1 MTSDGDAPEG
11 REAVETE
18 RSSRDHELARSSRDH
33 ELARSSRDHEL
44 ARSSRDHELARSSRD
59 YGEVRARLER
69 WLAGRLPDGAAPRIT
84 ELQPTSA
91 NGMSNETLL
100 LSADWQEADEPRHE
114 RLVARLA
121 PDRRDV
127 PVFPRYDLE
136 RQYEV
141 IRLVG
146 EVSDV
151 PVPPVWWSEPDP
163 GAIGTAFF
171 VMGHV
176 DGRVPP
182 DVMPYTFGDNW
193 LYDAAPDEQRCLQ
206 EATVSLLA
214 RLHAV
219 EDPEGRFGFLRPDH
233 PGDTP
238 LRRRVAAARAWYD
251 FAAADGFP
259 SPLVERGFAWLDAHW
274 PRDEGETVLS
284 WGDARIGNILYDGFA
299 PAAVLD
305 WEMATLGPREL
316 DLGWLIYGHRIFDDI
331 AGTFGLPGMPEFM
344 RADDVAAHYE
354 SLTGHRLGDL
364 AFYGTLA
371 ALQYAIVFLRT
382 GARSV
387 HFGEQEPPAE
397 VDDLLHNR
405 EPLERML
412 VGEYW
417 T

>member
-1 MTSDGDAPEG
+1 MTSDGDAPG
-11 REAVETE
+11 RDREM
-18 RSSRDHELARSSRDH
+18 ARSSRDH
-33 ELARSSRDHEL
+33 
-44 ARSSRDHELARSSRD
+44 
-59 YGEVRARLER
+59 GEVRTRLER
-69 WLAGRLPDGAAPRIT
+69 WLAGRLPESATPRIT
-84 ELQPTSA
+84 DLQATSA
-91 NGMSNETLL
+91 TGMSNETLL
-100 LSADWQEADEPRHE
+100 LSACWREGGGLRQE

-121 PDRRDV
+121 PDPHDV

-141 IRLVG
+141 IRMVG
-146 EVSDV
+146 ALSDV

-163 GAIGTAFF
+163 GPIGTPFF

-193 LYDAAPDEQRCLQ
+193 LHDAAPDEQRCLQ
-206 EATVSLLA
+206 EATVSVLA

-219 EDPEGRFGFLRPDH
+219 PDAEDRFAFLRPDA

-238 LRRRVAAARAWYD
+238 LRRRVAVARDWYD

-259 SPLVERGFAWLDAHW
+259 SPLVERGFAWLDTHW
-274 PRDEGETVLS
+274 PQEEGETVLS
-284 WGDARIGNILYDGFA
+284 WGDARIGNVLYDGFA

-316 DLGWLIYGHRIFDDI
+316 DLGWLIYAHRIFEDI
-331 AGTFGLPGMPEFM
+331 AGALGLPGMPGFM
-344 RADDVAAHYE
+344 REEDVVDQYE
-354 SLTGHRLGDL
+354 ALTGHRLGDL

-371 ALQYAIVFLRT
+371 ALQYATVFLRT

-387 HFGEQEPPAE
+387 HFGEQDPPAE
-397 VDDLLHNR
+397 ADDLLHNR
-405 EPLERML
+405 EALERML
-412 VGEYW
+412 AGEYW

>member
-1 MTSDGDAPEG
+1 MTSDGDAPGG
-11 REAVETE
+11 REVVETGSSRDQETE
-18 RSSRDHELARSSRDH
+18 RSSRDQETERSSRDQDMV
-33 ELARSSRDHEL
+33 RTSRDH
-44 ARSSRDHELARSSRD
+44 
-59 YGEVRARLER
+59 GEVRARMER
-69 WLAGRLPDGAAPRIT
+69 WLAGRLPEGAAPRIT

-100 LSADWQEADEPRHE
+100 LTACWREGGEPRQE
-114 RLVARLA
+114 RLAARLA
-121 PDRRDV
+121 PDPGDV

-146 EVSDV
+146 ELSDV
-151 PVPPVWWSEPDP
+151 PVPPVWWSEPDA
-163 GAIGTAFF
+163 GAIGTPFF

-193 LYDAAPDEQRCLQ
+193 LHDATADEQRSLQ
-206 EATVSLLA
+206 DATFRVLA

-219 EDPEGRFGFLRPDH
+219 EDAERRFAFLRPDQ
-233 PGDTP
+233 PGETP

-284 WGDARIGNILYDGFA
+284 WGDSRIGNVLYDGFV

-316 DLGWLIYGHRIFDDI
+316 DVGWLIYGHRIFDDI
-331 AGTFGLPGMPEFM
+331 AGAYGLPGMPEFM
-344 RADDVAAHYE
+344 RADDVADHYE
-354 SLTGHRLGDL
+354 ALAGHRLRDL

>member
-1 MTSDGDAPEG
+1 MTSDGDAAAG
-11 REAVETE
+11 REVV
-18 RSSRDHELARSSRDH
+18 DM
-33 ELARSSRDHEL
+33 
-44 ARSSRDHELARSSRD
+44 ARSSRD
-59 YGEVRARLER
+59 YDEVQARLEG
-69 WLAGRLPDGAAPRIT
+69 WLAGRLPEGAAPRIT
-84 ELQPTSA
+84 GLEATA
-91 NGMSNETLL
+91 ATGMSNETLL
-100 LSADWQEADEPRHE
+100 LSARWQEQGEPRSE

-121 PDRRDV
+121 PDPRDV
-127 PVFPRYDLE
+127 PVFPRYDLP
-136 RQYEV
+136 RQFEV
-141 IRLVG
+141 IRLVR

-163 GAIGTAFF
+163 GAIGTPFF

-193 LYDAAPDEQRCLQ
+193 LHDAAPDDQRCLQ
-206 EATVSLLA
+206 DATVSVLA

-219 EDPEGRFGFLRPDH
+219 ADPEERFAFLRPDAR
-233 PGDTP
+233 GDTP
-238 LRRRVAAARAWYD
+238 LRRRVADARAWYE

-274 PRDEGETVLS
+274 PADEGETVLS
-284 WGDARIGNILYDGFA
+284 WGDARIGNVLYDGFT

-316 DLGWLIYGHRIFDDI
+316 DLAWLIYAHRLFEDI
-331 AGTFGLPGMPEFM
+331 AATFGLPGMPDFM
-344 RADDVAAHYE
+344 RAEDVAAHYE
-354 SLTGHRLGDL
+354 SLTGHRLRDL
-364 AFYGTLA
+364 PFYGTLA

-387 HFGEQEPPAE
+387 HFGEAEPPVE

-405 EPLERML
+405 EGLERML
-412 VGEYW
+412 AGEYW
-417 T
+417 A

>member
-1 MTSDGDAPEG
+1 MTSEADAPAS
-11 REAVETE
+11 REAVGM
-18 RSSRDHELARSSRDH
+18 ARSSRDH
-33 ELARSSRDHEL
+33 AQ
-44 ARSSRDHELARSSRD
+44 
-59 YGEVRARLER
+59 VRAGLER
-69 WLAGRLPDGAAPRIT
+69 WLAGRLPEGAAPRIT
-84 ELQPTSA
+84 GLEATSA
-91 NGMSNETLL
+91 TGMSNETLL
-100 LSADWQEADEPRHE
+100 LSASWQERGEARSE

-121 PDRRDV
+121 PDRADV

-136 RQYEV
+136 RQFEV

-146 EVSDV
+146 EVSEV

-163 GAIGTAFF
+163 EAIGTPFF

-193 LYDAAPDEQRCLQ
+193 LHDAAPEDQRCLQ
-206 EATVSLLA
+206 DATVSVLA
-214 RLHAV
+214 RLHAI
-219 EDPEGRFGFLRPDH
+219 ERPEERFGFLRPDA

-238 LRRRVAAARAWYD
+238 LRRRVADARAWYD
-251 FAAADGFP
+251 FAAADGFR

-274 PRDEGETVLS
+274 PAREGETVLS
-284 WGDARIGNILYDGFA
+284 WGDARIGNVLYQGFT

-316 DLGWLIYGHRIFDDI
+316 DLAWLIYAHRIFEDL
-331 AGTFGLPGMPEFM
+331 AGAFGLPGMPGFM
-344 RADDVAAHYE
+344 RGEDVAAGYE
-354 SLTGHRLGDL
+354 ALTGHRLADL

-371 ALQYAIVFLRT
+371 ALQYATVFLRT

-387 HFGEQEPPAE
+387 HFGEAEPPAE

-412 VGEYW
+412 TGEYW